1 MQKTS
6 LQLLGMLA
14 ILVIVTVASY
24 RFFGTLGITG
34 VTLLYLL
41 AVVVGAYFCEFVVA
55 ICTAVLAFFAIN
67 YFFVEPRYTF
77 EIAHVESLASL
88 ICFLIVAIVITS
100 LVKQLKLQTVKANTA
115 EKHAK
120 FARTLAEN
128 LALANDVNQLLQD
141 TCVLLQTEFDKPFGI
156 VQSLENK
163 SYAMP
168 ISAGAIEMPDSGL
181 LNWVLENGKPISP
194 YTDYWANS
202 SYWLLPFN
210 RLPSLDSNHDPVL
223 VVGNVN
229 AESEI
234 QVYTAIK
241 SCVDQISLAHQRL
254 INIEKTKLA
263 EYSAQ
268 EEAMQNA
275 LLASI
280 SHDMRTPLTS
290 ILGAAT
296 TLQQPNLSAE
306 QSAQLSGLIVSQAR
320 YLATTTDNIL
330 SLIRLE
336 STAANEIPM
345 DWQSP
350 EEIIGIVTAL
360 YKNRDESIKLKVD
373 ISAPELLIKG
383 NANLLAQALVNL
395 IDNAKQAS
403 LSNQAIEIAVT
414 QTDNHINICV
424 NDKGKGF
431 HENFSASQIKKFA
444 SSTAK
449 GFGLGLSIVKAIAE
463 YHHANFN
470 LYNRAGGGAT
480 AMLSFPAAN
489 LGDAHLGQAHLSET
503 SA

>member
-14 ILVIVTVASY
+14 ILVIVTATSY

-41 AVVVGAYFCEFVVA
+41 AVVSGAYFCEFMVA
-55 ICTAVLAFFAIN
+55 ICTAILAFLAIN

-88 ICFLIVAIVITS
+88 ICFLIVAMVITS
-100 LVKQLKLQTVKANTA
+100 LVKQLKLQTAQANSA

-141 TCVLLQTEFDKPFGI
+141 TCALLQTEFDKPFGI

-163 SYAMP
+163 KYAMP

-202 SYWLLPFN
+202 NYWLLPLS
-210 RLPSLDSNHDPVL
+210 RLPSLDLNHDPVL

-229 AESEI
+229 AESDI

-241 SCVDQISLAHQRL
+241 SYVDQVSLAYQRL
-254 INIEKTKLA
+254 INIEKAKLA
-263 EYSAQ
+263 EFSAQ
-268 EEAMQNA
+268 EETMQNA

-296 TLQQPNLSAE
+296 TLQQTDLAPE
-306 QSAQLSGLIVSQAR
+306 QSAQLTSLIASQAR

-330 SLIRLE
+330 SLVRLE
-336 STAANEIPM
+336 SSASKQIPM

-350 EEIIGIVTAL
+350 EEMIGAVTAL
-360 YKNRDESIKLKVD
+360 YKNRGETVSFKVH
-373 ISAPELLIKG
+373 INEPELLIKG
-383 NANLLAQALVNL
+383 NASLLMQALVNL
-395 IDNAKQAS
+395 IDNAQKANLHHQS
-403 LSNQAIEIAVT
+403 IEIEVSK
-414 QTDNHINICV
+414 TDNHIHISV
-424 NDKGKGF
+424 NDRGSGF
-431 HENFSASQIKKFA
+431 SENFDASQIKKF
-444 SSTAK
+444 STGSAK
-449 GFGLGLSIVKAIAE
+449 GFGLGLSIVQAIAKS
-463 YHHANFN
+463 HDAIFTIS
-470 LYNRAGGGAT
+470 NREGGGVSAT
-480 AMLSFPAAN
+480 LSFHSPDVGT
-489 LGDAHLGQAHLSET
+489 LLDISDV
-503 SA
+503 

>member
-6 LQLLGMLA
+6 FQLLGMLA
-14 ILVIVTVASY
+14 LLVIVTAVSHH
-24 RFFGTLGITG
+24 FFSVLGTTG

-41 AVVVGAYFCEFVVA
+41 AVVVGAYFCEFMVA
-55 ICTAVLAFFAIN
+55 ICTAVLAFLAIN

-88 ICFLIVAIVITS
+88 ICFLTVAIVITS
-100 LVKQLKLQTVKANTA
+100 LVKQLKLQTAQANTA

-141 TCVLLQTEFDKPFGI
+141 TCTLLQTEFDKPFGI

-163 SYAMP
+163 NYAMP

-202 SYWLLPFN
+202 SYWLLPFS
-210 RLPSLDSNHDPVL
+210 RLPSLDSNHDPIL

-229 AESEI
+229 AESDI

-241 SCVDQISLAHQRL
+241 SYVDQISLAYQRL

-263 EYSAQ
+263 VFSAQ

-296 TLQQPNLSAE
+296 TLQQTNLDAEQVAHLSA
-306 QSAQLSGLIVSQAR
+306 LIASQTR
-320 YLATTTDNIL
+320 YLATTTENIL
-330 SLIRLE
+330 SLVRLE
-336 STAANEIPM
+336 SSASKQIPM

-350 EEIIGIVTAL
+350 EEMIGAVIAL
-360 YKNRDESIKLKVD
+360 YKNRDEKIDLKV
-373 ISAPELLIKG
+373 IICEPELLIKG
-383 NANLLAQALVNL
+383 NASLLMQALVNL
-395 IDNAKQAS
+395 IDNAQKAN
-403 LSNQAIEIAVT
+403 LHHRPIEIEVSK
-414 QTDNHINICV
+414 TDNRIHISV
-424 NDKGKGF
+424 NDRGSGF
-431 HENFSASQIKKFA
+431 RENFDASQIKKF
-444 SSTAK
+444 STDSAK
-449 GFGLGLSIVKAIAE
+449 GFGLGLSIVQAIAKS
-463 YHHANFN
+463 HDAIFTIR
-470 LYNRAGGGAT
+470 NREGGGVCAT
-480 AMLSFPAAN
+480 LRFHAP
-489 LGDAHLGQAHLSET
+489 DV
-503 SA
+503 SALLDTVLEISDV